1 MKYLKIL
8 SKKINIAI
16 ESKPQ
21 LRQQS
26 IGFTKNEPNSNFP
39 FTIGS
44 QVAHKKFGQGT
55 VISYEGSIND
65 LRIQVQFKIAGTKWL
80 ALEFAKLDKL

>member
-1 MKYLKIL
+1 
-8 SKKINIAI
+8 
-16 ESKPQ
+16 
-21 LRQQS
+21 
-26 IGFTKNEPNSNFP
+26 
-39 FTIGS
+39 
-44 QVAHKKFGQGT
+44 HKKFGQGT